1 MKQPSNITLTSITSV
16 KKSIAMS
23 MKQFTRTVD
32 NQRWKLDVNW
42 NVLTHSE
49 YRELSAFLIDKA
61 STAFTVQIPELKD
74 GGGSWDNVAIDET
87 ALDLVN
93 ATRILKVTSTNT
105 LAVDVVVGD
114 FFTIGGY
121 TKVYQV
127 TELITVDFDGNPANS
142 IKFFPAIANTLTVG
156 DVLDGTDVSFTVK
169 VIENEMAVPITNKQ
183 TYSMSYTA
191 LEV

>member
-127 TELITVDFDGNPANS
+127 TELITTDFDGNPANS

>member
-93 ATRILKVTSTNT
+93 ATRILKVTSTNA

-127 TELITVDFDGNPANS
+127 TELITTDFDGNPANS